1 MFKKKISAESF
12 VSTRQFPENFLLGTA
27 TTAFQVE
34 GAWDE
39 GK

>member
-1 MFKKKISAESF
+1 MILTENF
-12 VSTRQFPENFLLGTA
+12 VSTQRFPKEFLLGTA

-39 GK
+39 GECCCS